1 MEAALF
7 VLALLIGIVYYT
19 MIRVT
24 NLITKDLK
32 EKNDKIESLAT
43 NLVATIKHTE
53 ALTTEHNKLVKLIHD
68 EINAA
73 KEADAIHQAMI
84 SNHIGEA

>member
-1 MEAALF
+1 METALF
-7 VLALLIGIVYYT
+7 ALVVLIGIVHYT
-19 MIRVT
+19 TIRSF
-24 NLITKDLK
+24 NIITKDLK

-43 NLVATIKHTE
+43 NLVATIKHVE
-53 ALTTEHNKLVKLIHD
+53 ELTTEHNKLVKLIHD

>member
-43 NLVATIKHTE
+43 NLIVTIKHVKE
-53 ALTTEHNKLVKLIHD
+53 LTTDHNKLVKLIYD